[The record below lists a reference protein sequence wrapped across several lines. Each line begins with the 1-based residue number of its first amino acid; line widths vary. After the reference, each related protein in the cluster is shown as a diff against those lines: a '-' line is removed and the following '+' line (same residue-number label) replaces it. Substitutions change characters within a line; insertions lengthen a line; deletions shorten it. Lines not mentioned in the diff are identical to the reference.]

1 MSECFLQVQGFRGF
15 DWVKGCSVFSFEGF
29 KVFLEVRVSGF
40 RHAGFVELVQKA
52 YFGLLKL

>member
-1 MSECFLQVQGFRGF
+1 M
-15 DWVKGCSVFSFEGF
+15 FSFEGF